1 MTLFHKTLIV
11 LATCCLGTVTAAQAQ
26 DNVLVVQGPT
36 EQLRMN
42 VAAVSA
48 RMLQADDKQSR
59 LALGMNDSA
68 SRDFAAFT
76 QRMTGQMVAVSLCG
90 HEILRATIQT
100 QIDSGYIVS
109 QQIDTPRAE
118 MLAAVINNQQPCAD

>member
-1 MTLFHKTLIV
+1 MTRFHKRLIV
-11 LATCCLGTVTAAQAQ
+11 LVAFYLGTLTAAQAQ
-26 DNVLVVQGPT
+26 ETALLVQSPT
-36 EQLRMN
+36 EQLRVN

-48 RMLQADDKQSR
+48 RMLQADGNQSR

-68 SRDFAAFT
+68 SHDFAAFT